1 MRSPKNGQT
10 AADAPTST
18 PPAVAHATPPSRAPF
33 AAEPTVV
40 AAMWRGLEVFRPVA
54 WLYAVYTAFVR
65 SGGTD
70 GPDAIARPWLAWVV
84 LGVLAAWT
92 VSSVLYRARARTMS
106 FVSIELMLACGAILS
121 TALVDTPSVIA
132 SGARTLPGLW
142 PAAAVVAW
150 AVLRGWRGGVMAA
163 LLVGVA
169 DLLEVGV
176 GTFSTIG
183 GSTISSSTINN
194 IVILV
199 LLGGCIGFC
208 ADLSRDGHAALGE
221 ALRVQAEV
229 RERDRLARTVHD
241 GVLQILSYIHR
252 RGLELGGEAH
262 ELGSMA
268 GDQERILRALVS
280 NVSSTPTTD
289 DSLLSPLGGGQV
301 DLRSLL
307 GQYADAAV
315 SIIPPADPV
324 LMAVKVAEELSAAVS
339 AALDNVRR
347 HAGVDAQAWVLI
359 EDKRTDVTVTIRDN
373 GLGVP
378 AGRLA
383 EAAGNGRM
391 GITNSI
397 EGRMRDLGGS
407 AVLDSRPGSGTSVEL
422 TVPRKEPRK

>member
-1 MRSPKNGQT
+1 
-10 AADAPTST
+10 
-18 PPAVAHATPPSRAPF
+18 
-33 AAEPTVV
+33 
-40 AAMWRGLEVFRPVA
+40 MWRALEVFRPFA
-54 WLYAVYTAFVR
+54 LLYAVYIAFVR
-65 SGGTD
+65 PN
-70 GPDAIARPWLAWVV
+70 GPDGMARPWLAWVV
-84 LGVLAAWT
+84 LGVLGAWT
-92 VSSVLYRARARTMS
+92 VSSVLYRTRARTTS

-150 AVLRGWRGGVMAA
+150 AVLRGWRGGVIAA
-163 LLVGVA
+163 FLVGVA

-176 GTFSTIG
+176 GTVSTIE
-183 GSTISSSTINN
+183 GSSISASTINN

-252 RGLELGGEAH
+252 RGLELGGDAH

-289 DSLLSPLGGGQV
+289 GSPNPVAGEQV

-307 GQYADAAV
+307 GRYADAAV
-315 SIIPPADPV
+315 SIIPPAEPV
-324 LMAVKVAEELSAAVS
+324 LMAVEVAQELSAAVG

-359 EDKRTDVTVTIRDN
+359 EDKGRDVTVTIRDN
-373 GLGVP
+373 GVGVP

-383 EAAGNGRM
+383 EAAVSGRM
-391 GITNSI
+391 GITDSI

-407 AVLDSRPGSGTSVEL
+407 AILDSRPGTGTSVEL
-422 TVPRKEPRK
+422 NVPRKELGKELRKGSLR

>member
-1 MRSPKNGQT
+1 
-10 AADAPTST
+10 
-18 PPAVAHATPPSRAPF
+18 
-33 AAEPTVV
+33 VV

-65 SGGTD
+65 PD
-70 GPDAIARPWLAWVV
+70 GPDGLARPWLAWVV
-84 LGVLAAWT
+84 LGVLGAWT

-150 AVLRGWRGGVMAA
+150 AVLRGWRGGVIAA
-163 LLVGVA
+163 FLVGVA

-176 GTFSTIG
+176 GTVSTIA
-183 GSTISSSTINN
+183 GSSISSSTINN

-199 LLGGCIGFC
+199 LLGGCIGLG

-268 GDQERILRALVS
+268 GEQERVLRALVS
-280 NVSSTPTTD
+280 NVSGTPTSD
-289 DSLLSPLGGGQV
+289 GSPIGPMARGQV

-315 SIIPPADPV
+315 SIIPPAEPV
-324 LMAVKVAEELSAAVS
+324 LMAVEVAQELSAAVS
-339 AALDNVRR
+339 AALENVRR

-359 EDKRTDVTVTIRDN
+359 EDKGRDVTVTIRDN
-373 GLGVP
+373 GVGVP
-378 AGRLA
+378 SGRLA
-383 EAAGNGRM
+383 EAAVSGRM
-391 GITNSI
+391 GIVDSI

-407 AVLDSRPGSGTSVEL
+407 AILDSRPGTGTSIEL
-422 TVPRKEPRK
+422 TVPRKELRKGTLR